1 MALIAQPF
9 RHPDSGIYY
18 LRRRVPD
25 DLRAII
31 GKTEIRRSL
40 NTRNHHQAKSAFA
53 LAYAESERLFSD
65 ARNGRCTAPPEA
77 PMLAPTLPT
86 QLAPKVPGA
95 HIKLS
100 EALELYVQSVSLS
113 GRSEYVSR
121 RHAVDYSR
129 AVNRFIKDMGD
140 NPIAAIQASDI
151 HAFAANLI
159 QPSDDAVK
167 PLAISSTRL
176 LLARLSSVLAFS
188 VDSGLLETNPVIASR
203 IHKRLGSGKQ
213 KRRLDDNR
221 GYAWNE
227 LVVLF
232 SHEEFQQLRYAEGRP
247 GNAVF
252 WIPLIAAYT
261 GARREELAQLYVA
274 DIHQHADGSWFIRV
288 IDDRPDKSVK
298 TDSSRREIPVHN
310 DLIALGLL
318 TLIEGR
324 PSGSRVFPQ
333 LLKVSDGFAGIVS
346 KSWRPITQRCGV
358 YREGRH
364 PLHAFRHSFKTL
376 AREHGIPKEV
386 SDWITGHASGH
397 VGDGYGIN
405 PLSRMGLEIQKLPS
419 IARAAGLLP
428 AI

>member
-25 DLRAII
+25 DLRQII

-40 NTRNHHQAKSAFA
+40 NTRHHQQAKAAFA
-53 LAYAESERLFSD
+53 LAYAESERLFND
-65 ARNGRCTAPPEA
+65 ARQGLYASPCKPETLGQRIPAPL
-77 PMLAPTLPT
+77 MPTLE
-86 QLAPKVPGA
+86 KGS
-95 HIKLS
+95 IRLS
-100 EALELYVQSVSLS
+100 EALTRYVKSISLS

-129 AVNRFIKDMGD
+129 AVNRYISDMGD
-140 NPIAAIQASDI
+140 KPIASIQPSDI

-159 QPSDDAVK
+159 QPADANVK
-167 PLAISSTRL
+167 PLATSSTRL
-176 LLARLSSVLAFS
+176 LLARLSSVMAFT
-188 VDSGLLETNPVIASR
+188 VDSGLVETNPVTASR
-203 IHKRLGSGKQ
+203 IHKRLGSGKA

-221 GYAWNE
+221 GYSWNE
-227 LVVLF
+227 LVSLF
-232 SHEEFQQLRYAEGRP
+232 SHTDFQQLRHAEGRP
-247 GNAVF
+247 GSAVF
-252 WIPLIAAYT
+252 WIPLMAAYT
-261 GARREELAQLYVA
+261 GARREELAQLYIEDV
-274 DIHQHADGSWFIRV
+274 HQHEGGSWFIRI

-298 TDSSRREIPVHN
+298 TDSSRREIPVHP

-318 TLIEGR
+318 TLVQGR
-324 PSGSRVFPQ
+324 TPGTRVFPQ
-333 LLKVSDGFAGIVS
+333 LVKVSDGFAGIVS

-358 YREGRH
+358 YQSGRN

-397 VGDGYGIN
+397 VGDSYGVN
-405 PLSRMGLEIQKLPS
+405 PLSRMAQEILKLPS
-419 IARAAGLLP
+419 LAIAAGLLP
-428 AI
+428 DE

>member
-25 DLRAII
+25 DLRHII

-40 NTRNHHQAKSAFA
+40 NTRNHQQAKAAFA
-53 LAYAESERLFSD
+53 LAYTESEQLFND
-65 ARNGRCTAPPEA
+65 ARHGQYVEPHKQVALTDPIVTPS
-77 PMLAPTLPT
+77 LPA
-86 QLAPKVPGA
+86 LEERS
-95 HIKLS
+95 IKLS
-100 EALELYVQSVSLS
+100 EALTRYIQSISMS

-129 AVNRFIKDMGD
+129 SVNRFITDMGD
-140 NPIAAIQASDI
+140 KPIAAIQASDI

-159 QPSDDAVK
+159 QPADANVK
-167 PLAISSTRL
+167 PLATSSTRL
-176 LLARLSSVLAFS
+176 LLARLSSVMAFT
-188 VDSGLLETNPVIASR
+188 VDSGLIETNPVTASR
-203 IHKRLGSGKQ
+203 IHKRLGSAKP

-221 GYAWNE
+221 GYSWSE
-227 LVVLF
+227 LVTLF
-232 SHEEFQQLRYAEGRP
+232 SHPEFKELRTAEGRP

-261 GARREELAQLYVA
+261 GGRREELAQLYVE
-274 DIHQHADGSWFIRV
+274 DIHQHEGGSWFIRI

-298 TDSSRREIPVHN
+298 TDSSRREIPVHP
-310 DLIALGLL
+310 DLVALGLL
-318 TLIEGR
+318 TLVQGR
-324 PSGSRVFPQ
+324 PAGTRVFPQ
-333 LLKVSDGFAGIVS
+333 LVKVSDGFAGIVS

-358 YREGRH
+358 YQPGRN

-397 VGDGYGIN
+397 VGDSYGVN
-405 PLSRMGLEIQKLPS
+405 PLSRMSLEIQKLPS
-419 IARAAGLLP
+419 LAKAAGLLP
-428 AI
+428 DE

>member
-53 LAYAESERLFSD
+53 LAYAESERMFID
-65 ARNGRCTAPPEA
+65 ARNGRYTAVPKAPVLAEPISPP
-77 PMLAPTLPT
+77 PAPTAT
-86 QLAPKVPGA
+86 GA
-95 HIKLS
+95 SIKLS
-100 EALELYVQSVSLS
+100 EALERYVQSISMS

-129 AVNRFIKDMGD
+129 AVNRFITDMGD
-140 NPIAAIQASDI
+140 QPIATIQPSDI

-159 QPSDDAVK
+159 QPADAAVK

-176 LLARLSSVLAFS
+176 LLARMSSVLAFS

-203 IHKRLGSGKQ
+203 VHKRFGPSKP

-221 GYAWNE
+221 GYGWDE
-227 LVVLF
+227 LVSLF
-232 SHEEFQQLRYAEGRP
+232 SHEEFQRLRYAEGRP

-261 GARREELAQLYVA
+261 GARREELAQLYVD
-274 DIHQHADGSWFIRV
+274 DIHQHSCGSWFIRI

-298 TDSSRREIPVHN
+298 TDSSRREVPVHD

-318 TLIEGR
+318 TLVEGR
-324 PSGSRVFPQ
+324 PTGSRVFPQ
-333 LLKVSDGFAGIVS
+333 LLKVSVS
-346 KSWRPITQRCGV
+346 KTIT
-358 YREGRH
+358 
-364 PLHAFRHSFKTL
+364 
-376 AREHGIPKEV
+376 I
-386 SDWITGHASGH
+386 
-397 VGDGYGIN
+397 
-405 PLSRMGLEIQKLPS
+405 
-419 IARAAGLLP
+419 IATACDYLTT
-428 AI
+428 